1 MLLRDVGLDVDRVL
15 CTERDPGI
23 HKCTFIFECDD
34 ESEAI
39 YKRGEL
45 FTSICESSE
54 RRFAFTEVRV
64 GDPDVVVSKM
74 RVFECVGDITIQYQ
88 EDGKWMVLMVGI
100 QKPWRPDQEM
110 ENVG

>member
-1 MLLRDVGLDVDRVL
+1 MLLRDIGLDVDRVL
-15 CTERDPGI
+15 CTEFEPGI
-23 HKCTFIFECDD
+23 HQCTFIFECDY

-54 RRFAFTEVRV
+54 RHFTYTEIEI

-74 RVFECVGDITIQYQ
+74 RLFECSGDILLQ
-88 EDGKWMVLMVGI
+88 EKDNGKWMVLMVGI
-100 QKPWRPDQEM
+100 QKPLRPDQKM
-110 ENVG
+110 ESVG

>member
-15 CTERDPGI
+15 CTEREPGI
-23 HKCTFIFECDD
+23 HQCTFIFECDY

-54 RRFAFTEVRV
+54 RRFAYTEV
-64 GDPDVVVSKM
+64 GIGNPDVVVSKM
-74 RVFECVGDITIQYQ
+74 VLFECEGDILLQEK

-100 QKPWRPDQEM
+100 EKPLRPDQKM

>member
-15 CTERDPGI
+15 CTEREPGI
-23 HKCTFIFECDD
+23 QQCTFIFEFDY

-54 RRFAFTEVRV
+54 RRFAYTEVRI

-74 RVFECVGDITIQYQ
+74 RVFECSGDILLQ
-88 EDGKWMVLMVGI
+88 EKDNGKWMVLMVGI
-100 QKPWRPDQEM
+100 QKPWLPNQKM
-110 ENVG
+110 ESVG